1 MKYWI
6 YILDEPDTF
15 SVVDMIEHSGTSYL
29 RQLDEM
35 KRGHIVL
42 IATLEYGAR
51 LLYRLSIS
59 RLDAW
64 IADDGEVFCDTM
76 AVQNMEISDDLLL
89 SKYPTLELSEE
100 GDEYPHLFDI
110 STASEIDGKFGE
122 LMQASIDE
130 LSDEDYQLGC
140 PVLCSNI
147 NSLV

>member
-15 SVVDMIEHSGTSYL
+15 SVVDMIEHSGTAYL
-29 RQLDEM
+29 PQLDEM
-35 KRGHIVL
+35 KRGDIVF

-89 SKYPTLELSEE
+89 SKYPILELSEE

-110 STASEIDGKFGE
+110 STASEIDGKFEE
-122 LMQASIDE
+122 LMQGSIDE
-130 LSDEDYQLGC
+130 LSDEDYQLKRKIIYDA
-140 PVLCSNI
+140 LENE
-147 NSLV
+147 